1 MIRRLS
7 LVAFLLCS
15 ACSAPAPKAAPADAV
30 VSAAHAA
37 SLLDDTSWV
46 LTSLG
51 DIEPVPHAIVSLEF
65 DGSGGV
71 TGSDGCNRLSG
82 RYSADDGALRFGPL
96 ASTKMACP
104 GVINTQAAAFTAA
117 LDAARTFAVVD
128 NYLDVYGADGAH
140 LLALMR
146 RELYLP
152 GSRWSV
158 VSIADTNGGLA
169 DVLPGSTLDAEF
181 GSNGRITGNAGC
193 NTFVAEYDSEANKI
207 ETGLARTTRKAC
219 PTPAGVMPQEARFL
233 DALRAAI
240 TFSIEGDRLELYGPK
255 RTPLV
260 LLQRSTAAGG
270 E

>member
-7 LVAFLLCS
+7 LVALVLCS
-15 ACSAPAPKAAPADAV
+15 ACTTSTPMAAPADAV
-30 VSAAHAA
+30 VGAAHSA
-37 SLLDDTSWV
+37 SALDSTSWV

-51 DIEPVPHAIVSLEF
+51 GIEPVPHVIVALEF

-71 TGSDGCNRLSG
+71 TGTDGCNRLSG
-82 RYSADDGALRFGPL
+82 SYSADDGALRFGPL

-104 GVINTQAAAFTAA
+104 GVINTQATTFTAA

-158 VSIADTNGGLA
+158 VSIADTNGVLA
-169 DVLPGSTLDAEF
+169 EVLPGSALDAEF
-181 GSNGRITGNAGC
+181 GSNGRITGSAGC

-207 ETGLARTTRKAC
+207 EAGRARTTRKAC
-219 PTPAGVMPQEARFL
+219 SAPAGVMQQETRFL

-240 TFSIEGDRLELYGPK
+240 TFSIEGDRLELYGPH
-255 RTPLV
+255 RAPLLV
-260 LLQRSTAAGG
+260 LQRHDPS
-270 E
+270 

>member
-1 MIRRLS
+1 MMRRLS
-7 LVAFLLCS
+7 LVTFLLCA
-15 ACSAPAPKAAPADAV
+15 ACSAPAPKAVPADAV

-37 SLLDDTSWV
+37 TLLDDTSWV

-51 DIEPVPHAIVSLEF
+51 GIEPVPHVIVALDF

-82 RYSADDGALRFGPL
+82 SYSADDGSLRFGPL

-104 GVINTQAAAFTAA
+104 GVVNTQAAAFTAA

-146 RELYLP
+146 RDLFLP

-158 VSIADTNGGLA
+158 VSIADKNGGLA
-169 DVLPGSTLDAEF
+169 DVLPGSTLDVEF

-207 ETGLARTTRKAC
+207 ETGLARATRKAC
-219 PTPAGVMPQEARFL
+219 ASPDGVMIQESRFL

-240 TFSIEGDRLELYGPK
+240 TFSIEGDRLELYGPH
-255 RTPLV
+255 RTPL
-260 LLQRSTAAGG
+260 LILQRQSPA
-270 E
+270 